1 MAVPREARADTRGS
15 AMAKIEPN
23 TSNNTM
29 PARMMPSPV
38 PPKETRSAASATCP
52 ATATC
57 RFGPPA
63 VWAVLTNV
71 LAAAVGMF
79 WDSTSKVT
87 VAKAVRPS
95 ALTWSAPSG
104 S

>member
-1 MAVPREARADTRGS
+1 
-15 AMAKIEPN
+15 MAKIEPK
-23 TSNNTM
+23 TSNSTR
-29 PARMMPSPV
+29 PARRMPSPV
-38 PPKETRSAASATCP
+38 PPKDTRFAASATCP

-57 RFGPPA
+57 RFGPAA

-71 LAAAVGMF
+71 LASAVEMF

-95 ALTWSAPSG
+95 ALTWLAPAG